1 MDNQEKTQI
10 PEEMDKREKR
20 RRTYSMPEFLTVSPS
35 PHIKSPDTT
44 ATVMFDVLI
53 ALTPALIWG
62 VWSFGLRAL
71 ILVLIS
77 VGASIGFE
85 AAVQFLLKRP
95 ITVTDLSAAVTR
107 MLLGMNLPA
116 TAPLWM
122 PAVGAFFAIVVVKQ
136 LFGGIG
142 QNFAN
147 PAATARIVMIVAFS
161 GEMTK
166 WVNPVGCCT
175 DVDARSTAT
184 PLVAISRGGG
194 VPS

>member
-20 RRTYSMPEFLTVSPS
+20 RRTYSMPELLTVSPS

-85 AAVQFLLKRP
+85 AAVQFLRVEHGYIFLN
-95 ITVTDLSAAVTR
+95 VAVPLQS
-107 MLLGMNLPA
+107 LL
-116 TAPLWM
+116 PL
-122 PAVGAFFAIVVVKQ
+122 
-136 LFGGIG
+136 
-142 QNFAN
+142 
-147 PAATARIVMIVAFS
+147 
-161 GEMTK
+161 E
-166 WVNPVGCCT
+166 
-175 DVDARSTAT
+175 D
-184 PLVAISRGGG
+184 GGG
-194 VPS
+194 GQVNGLGQLLSGQFGILLQRA